1 MLVFYGTLS
10 YTHIDL
16 DNILVHKVPLRT
28 SNLGLFQDEGFS
40 EYRSLFTNLLDS
52 EDPQFSLTKR
62 MQQVA
67 GPAMQTLGDA
77 AAKLI
82 Q

>member
-1 MLVFYGTLS
+1 MTIRHHFIV
-10 YTHIDL
+10 
-16 DNILVHKVPLRT
+16 RA
-28 SNLGLFQDEGFS
+28 SNRRPIQDEGFS
-40 EYRSLFTNLLDS
+40 EYRSLFTNLVDS
-52 EDPQFSLTKR
+52 GDPQFSLTKR

-67 GPAMQTLGDA
+67 GPAIQTLGDA